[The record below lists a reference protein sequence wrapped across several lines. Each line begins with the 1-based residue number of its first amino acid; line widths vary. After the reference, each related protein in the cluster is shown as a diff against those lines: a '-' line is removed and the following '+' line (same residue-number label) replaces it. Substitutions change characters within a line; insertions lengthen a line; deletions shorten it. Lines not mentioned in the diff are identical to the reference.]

1 MKLAE
6 ALQERSDLNHRI
18 EQLKNRLDNNALV
31 QEGEQPAENPVELL
45 AELDGCI
52 SRLETVIAQINHT
65 NCVTVVEGETLTQ
78 LLARKDALVLRL
90 GAYRG
95 LVGTASLTARR
106 ATRSEIKILSTV
118 NVKEIQKKVDDLA
131 KELRLLDN
139 KLQQANWTT
148 ELIEK

>member
-6 ALQERSDLNHRI
+6 ALQERADLNRRI
-18 EQLKNRLDNNALV
+18 EQLKARLDNNALV
-31 QEGEQPAENPVELL
+31 QEGEQPAEAPAELL
-45 AELDGCI
+45 AELDGCVA
-52 SRLETVIAQINHT
+52 RLEQVIAQINRT
-65 NCVTVVEGETLTQ
+65 NCAAMVDGKTLTQ
-78 LLARKDALVLRL
+78 LLARKDALMLRL

-95 LVGTASLTARR
+95 LVSTASLTARR

-118 NVKEIQKKVDDLA
+118 NVKEIQKKVDEMA

-148 ELIEK
+148 ELIEE

>member
-6 ALQERSDLNHRI
+6 ALQERADLNRRI
-18 EQLKNRLDNNALV
+18 EQLKTRLDNNALV
-31 QEGEQPAENPVELL
+31 QEGEQPAEAPTELL
-45 AELDGCI
+45 AELDGCVA
-52 SRLETVIAQINHT
+52 RLEQVIAQINRT
-65 NCVTVVEGETLTQ
+65 NCAAVVEGKTLTQ

-90 GAYRG
+90 GAYRS
-95 LVGTASLTARR
+95 LVNTASLTARR

-118 NVKEIQKKVDDLA
+118 NVKDAQKKVDEMA

-148 ELIEK
+148 ELMTD